1 MLEYSNS
8 PTRSK
13 ARQWPKGEHCLGAS
27 SKSYVSQLGNKTSNA
42 AVRFG
47 HYVMVVVDSVPPAQL
62 QLLQQK
68 FVTGALV
75 LHGLLRHENRISV
88 VNFCL
93 KRAGA
98 AGDVVR
104 SKEPLLFLIGSR

>member
-13 ARQWPKGEHCLGAS
+13 ARQWPKGEHSLGAS

-68 FVTGALV
+68 FATGALV

>member
-1 MLEYSNS
+1 MLRVSDALHSGNVNNS
-8 PTRSK
+8 VGRYG
-13 ARQWPKGEHCLGAS
+13 Q
-27 SKSYVSQLGNKTSNA
+27 YVS
-42 AVRFG
+42 
-47 HYVMVVVDSVPPAQL
+47 VVVDSVPPAQL

-68 FVTGALV
+68 FLMGALV

-93 KRAGA
+93 RRAGA

-104 SKEPLLFLIGSR
+104 SKEPLMFLVGSR

>member
-1 MLEYSNS
+1 
-8 PTRSK
+8 
-13 ARQWPKGEHCLGAS
+13 
-27 SKSYVSQLGNKTSNA
+27 
-42 AVRFG
+42 
-47 HYVMVVVDSVPPAQL
+47 MVVNSVPPAQL

-68 FVTGALV
+68 FAAGALV

-88 VNFCL
+88 MNFCL

-104 SKEPLLFLIGSR
+104 SKEPLMFLIGSRCKNGISMNIIIVAMIMFS

>member
-1 MLEYSNS
+1 MMHCAPRAYS
-8 PTRSK
+8 RLV
-13 ARQWPKGEHCLGAS
+13 RYGQ
-27 SKSYVSQLGNKTSNA
+27 YVS
-42 AVRFG
+42 
-47 HYVMVVVDSVPPAQL
+47 VVIASIPPAQL

-68 FVTGALV
+68 FLAGALV

-93 KRAGA
+93 RRVGA

-104 SKEPLLFLIGSR
+104 SKETLMFLIGSR